1 MTKKELL
8 QAITSELKKVKKQ
21 LFIFEE
27 VKAIDFS
34 KFEDKTV
41 SKRIETHIKK
51 ELGPN
56 FYVSLTYDSYYDFRI
71 YISLFDEVCPYIE
84 RANVEITVY
93 KSKETRGNFKNEEL
107 QKQIDQWI
115 KSKKE
120 TIEKLNDEIK
130 KIDEAI
136 KLYNTMI
143 KVEETASKELS
154 YIFKDSVD
162 FYNKNYR
169 RRIVEE

>member
-1 MTKKELL
+1 MNKKELL

-21 LFIFEE
+21 LSIFEE

-56 FYVSLTYDSYYDFRI
+56 FYVSLTYDLYYDYRI
-71 YISLFDEVCPYIE
+71 YISLFDEKCPYIE

-93 KSKETRGNFKNEEL
+93 KNKETGGNFKDEEL

-115 KSKKE
+115 EAKKN
-120 TIEKLNDEIK
+120 TIVKLSNEIES
-130 KIDEAI
+130 IDQAI
-136 KLYNTMI
+136 ELYNKMI
-143 KVEETASKELS
+143 KAEETASKELS
-154 YIFKDSVD
+154 YIFRDSVD
-162 FYNKNYR
+162 FYNRNYR